1 MKYNRKYKSIFKNS
15 RLNEE
20 KLYDSDLFEDDEPN
34 ETTEQ
39 EPVDNGMTDEE
50 LKVES
55 LTLATKM
62 AKLMSNV
69 TPDDMFSI
77 AHTIANFIKNHNIG
91 SEYDPD
97 NQFANDMFGEDEDGD
112 EKPTEE
118 TIEEPEDFDVD
129 FSEEENKENVEPE
142 ETEGEKEEESAKPL
156 YTDDFTI

>member
-69 TPDDMFSI
+69 TPDDMFTI

-97 NQFANDMFGEDEDGD
+97 NQFANDMFGEDED

-142 ETEGEKEEESAKPL
+142 ETEGEKEEESVNQDF
-156 YTDDFTI
+156 TDDFTI